1 MRCQSRWAMH
11 GRRGG
16 WPARCLARLCLQS
29 AIELR
34 HLVQGGHG
42 AGRPQATP
50 CKLRMLQ
57 GQPTSGP
64 AQSDDTGISLLDSLL
79 QPSAVLSFACSKPA
93 AQAPLCRHCMPLLPA
108 RVAAGAV
115 RTVLLSS
122 NCSWRL
128 RSSSSIA
135 AAAAAAPSRAM
146 GQKSL
151 DAFFKRP
158 ASAQGAKAASTTAA
172 AAAAGGG
179 DAAQPAAE
187 AVAGVP
193 PQPPA
198 AAAAGDGN
206 AEDVH
211 AAQAGEQQ
219 RMRAAANRNAALAKQ
234 VGLGGGLEALG
245 LPALCA
251 ATHGHEFG
259 PCVGACPRASAH
271 TPAHRQAAPP
281 PTNALIRC
289 PGGDPGGAVGRAA
302 APGGPPH

>member
-1 MRCQSRWAMH
+1 M
-11 GRRGG
+11 
-16 WPARCLARLCLQS
+16 
-29 AIELR
+29 
-34 HLVQGGHG
+34 LVPG
-42 AGRPQATP
+42 
-50 CKLRMLQ
+50 
-57 GQPTSGP
+57 
-64 AQSDDTGISLLDSLL
+64 
-79 QPSAVLSFACSKPA
+79 
-93 AQAPLCRHCMPLLPA
+93 
-108 RVAAGAV
+108 
-115 RTVLLSS
+115 

-128 RSSSSIA
+128 RSSSSSSID
-135 AAAAAAPSRAM
+135 AAAAPSRAM

-198 AAAAGDGN
+198 ATAAGDGN

-234 VGLGGGLEALG
+234 VGYGGGLETCCLLARPCSLQQLDMFGACVCPAARRHTDRQRLRPPTHSFVAQVVIRAEQSGG
-245 LPALCA
+245 LPRLGDLLIEPSWREALEGEMDKA
-251 ATHGHEFG
+251 YWGDL
-259 PCVGACPRASAH
+259 VSLGASCDS
-271 TPAHRQAAPP
+271 
-281 PTNALIRC
+281 
-289 PGGDPGGAVGRAA
+289 G
-302 APGGPPH
+302 